1 MAMEPI
7 HQSVLPEAV
16 LELLAPTDP
25 TGVIVDATLGE
36 GGHAKLF
43 LEHFPRI
50 RLVALDADPVM
61 LRRARERLADFSDRV
76 EFRTVWFDDY
86 FAGGGG
92 TEVPHRVLLDLG
104 VSMYHFRGAN
114 RGFSLSEDGALD
126 MRLNPEAPL
135 SAGDIV
141 NRTPEAELAD
151 LIYAYGEE
159 RLSRR
164 IARAIV
170 RARQEAPIDDAA
182 ALAEIVRRAVPKE
195 QRYRRIHPATRTF
208 QALRIAVNDE
218 LGRLGRVLEGATDVL
233 PPGGRIGVISFHSL
247 EDRIVKRFF
256 LEKERPASG
265 DAPVTRP
272 EPAGRGPK
280 AVFRRVNR
288 KPIAPSEEEVGRN
301 PAARSAKFRV
311 LERVAV

>member
-7 HQSVLPEAV
+7 HQSVLPEVV

-43 LEHFPRI
+43 LERFPRI

-61 LRRARERLADFSDRV
+61 LRRARERLAEFADRV

-86 FAGGGG
+86 FSG
-92 TEVPHRVLLDLG
+92 EVGVEVAHRVLLDLG
-104 VSMYHFRGAN
+104 VSMFHFRGAD
-114 RGFSLSEDGALD
+114 RGFSLSEKGALD
-126 MRLNPEAPL
+126 MRLNPEEPI
-135 SAGDIV
+135 SAHEIV
-141 NRTPEAELAD
+141 NQTPEGELAD

-164 IARAIV
+164 IAKAIV
-170 RARQEAPIDDAA
+170 RARQQAPIEESA
-182 ALAEIVRRAVPKE
+182 ALAEVVRRAVPKE

-218 LGRLGRVLEGATDVL
+218 LGRLRRGLEAATAAL

-256 LEKERPASG
+256 LDKERPDPA
-265 DAPVTRP
+265 
-272 EPAGRGPK
+272 EPGRGPD
-280 AVFRRVNR
+280 ASSGSFRRVNR
-288 KPIAPSEEEVGRN
+288 KPVVPTEEETGRN

-311 LERVAV
+311 LERVAI

>member
-43 LEHFPRI
+43 LERFPRI

-61 LRRARERLADFSDRV
+61 LRRAQERLADFADRV
-76 EFRTVWFDDY
+76 EFRTAWFDDF
-86 FAGGGG
+86 FAGGAGA
-92 TEVPHRVLLDLG
+92 EVAHRVLFDLG
-104 VSMYHFRGAN
+104 VSMFHFRGAH
-114 RGFSLSEDGALD
+114 RGFSLTEEETLD
-126 MRLNPEAPL
+126 MRLNPEAPV
-135 SAGDIV
+135 SARDIV
-141 NRTPEAELAD
+141 NETPETELAD

-164 IARAIV
+164 IAKAIV
-170 RARQEAPIDDAA
+170 WARRRAPIEESAT
-182 ALAEIVRRAVPKE
+182 LAEIVRRAVPAK

-218 LGRLGRVLEGATDVL
+218 LGRLRRGLEAAVAAL

-256 LEKERPASG
+256 LDKERPARAESDAALDNSSG
-265 DAPVTRP
+265 S
-272 EPAGRGPK
+272 
-280 AVFRRVNR
+280 FRRITR
-288 KPIAPSEEEVGRN
+288 KPVVPGEEEIGKN

-311 LERVAV
+311 LERVAL

>member
-43 LEHFPRI
+43 LERFPRI

-61 LRRARERLADFSDRV
+61 LRRARERLADFADRV

-86 FAGGGG
+86 FAGGVGA
-92 TEVPHRVLLDLG
+92 EVAHRVLLDLG
-104 VSMYHFRGAN
+104 VSMFHFRGAS
-114 RGFSLSEDGALD
+114 RGFSLTEEGALD
-126 MRLNPEAPL
+126 MRLNPEEPV
-135 SAGDIV
+135 SARDIV
-141 NRTPEAELAD
+141 NQTPESELAD

-164 IARAIV
+164 IAKAIV
-170 RARQEAPIDDAA
+170 RARREAPIEESA

-218 LGRLGRVLEGATDVL
+218 LGRLRRGLEAATGAL

-256 LEKERPASG
+256 LDKERPDRAEPQ
-265 DAPVTRP
+265 APVDPT
-272 EPAGRGPK
+272 A
-280 AVFRRVNR
+280 AAFRRVNR
-288 KPIAPSEEEVGRN
+288 KPLVPTEEEVGQN

-311 LERVAV
+311 LERVAS

>member
-43 LEHFPRI
+43 LEHFSRI

-61 LRRARERLADFSDRV
+61 LRRARERLADVADRV

-114 RGFSLSEDGALD
+114 RGFSLTEEGALD

-141 NRTPEAELAD
+141 NRTPETELAD
-151 LIYAYGEE
+151 LIYSYGEE

-164 IARAIV
+164 IAKAIV
-170 RARQEAPIDDAA
+170 RARQGAPIEDAA

-218 LGRLGRVLEGATDVL
+218 LGRLRRALEGAADLL

-256 LEKERPASG
+256 LEKERPVS
-265 DAPVTRP
+265 DEAPVTRP
-272 EPAGRGPK
+272 EPTEKGDEAI
-280 AVFRRVNR
+280 FRRVNR
-288 KPIAPSEEEVGRN
+288 KPIVPSEAEVDRN

>member
-61 LRRARERLADFSDRV
+61 LRRAQERLADFADRV

-114 RGFSLSEDGALD
+114 RGFSLTEEGALD
-126 MRLNPEAPL
+126 MRLNPDAPV
-135 SAGDIV
+135 SAGEIV
-141 NRTPEAELAD
+141 NRTPEADLAD

-164 IARAIV
+164 IAKAIV
-170 RARQEAPIDDAA
+170 RARQEAPIEDAA

-218 LGRLGRVLEGATDVL
+218 LGRLQRALGSAVDSL

-256 LEKERPASG
+256 LEKERPATS
-265 DAPVTRP
+265 DAPVPRP
-272 EPAGRGPK
+272 EPRDKSSQAL
-280 AVFRRVNR
+280 FRRVNR
-288 KPIAPSEEEVGRN
+288 KPVVPSEAEVAGN

-311 LERVAV
+311 LERVAL